1 MASNIA
7 KQLSKQQYERYTNS
21 YMTMMTDKIKSG
33 SKCKLNKYHKDLI
46 QDEKKMRNV
55 IDFSGK

>member
-1 MASNIA
+1 MA
-7 KQLSKQQYERYTNS
+7 
-21 YMTMMTDKIKSG
+21 MMTDKIKSG

-55 IDFSGK
+55 IDFSGKWLFVIVFMHKFY